1 MQRESISS
9 ASTRIVP
16 VVVGNALGT
25 ILSGKVISKTRRYKA
40 LTALGNI
47 AGFLGFSLILL
58 RWHGKI
64 AFYDALYVALPGM
77 GMGVIQSA
85 TFIHLAASLEQSEV
99 AVAGTSWFLA
109 QNVGALIGAS
119 LSIPLINNAL
129 LDSLESGLTGFHN
142 QSEVSDQSFRSL
154 EKC

>member
-16 VVVGNALGT
+16 VVAGNALGT
-25 ILSGKVISKTRRYKA
+25 ILSGKVISQTRKYKT
-40 LTALGNI
+40 LTAFGNI
-47 AGFLGFSLILL
+47 AGLLGFSLILL

-64 AFYDALYVALPGM
+64 TFYDALYVALPGM

-109 QNVGALIGAS
+109 QNVGALAGAS
-119 LSIPLINNAL
+119 LSIPLINKAL
-129 LDSLESGLTGFHN
+129 LDGLESGLTGFDN
-142 QSEVSDQSFRSL
+142 RSEVPSRLFCNL
-154 EKC
+154 KKC